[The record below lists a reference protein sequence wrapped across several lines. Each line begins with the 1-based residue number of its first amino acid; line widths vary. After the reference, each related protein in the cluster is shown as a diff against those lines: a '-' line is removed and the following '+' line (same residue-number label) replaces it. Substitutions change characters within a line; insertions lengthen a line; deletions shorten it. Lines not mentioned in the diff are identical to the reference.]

1 MTNQCNVI
9 IIWKIHVQIIWAM
22 STSFVLFV
30 SRGSASYQHQHGNGG
45 GIMVTTAREQT
56 FKKTCRK
63 YTFYNYI
70 LRCMTAQ
77 LVFFLRAATTPPHCT
92 RTVYC
97 EHAVVQTP

>member
-1 MTNQCNVI
+1 MRADM
-9 IIWKIHVQIIWAM
+9 HA
-22 STSFVLFV
+22 
-30 SRGSASYQHQHGNGG
+30 Y
-45 GIMVTTAREQT
+45 TTACGIT
-56 FKKTCRK
+56 ARK

-97 EHAVVQTP
+97 EHAVKPEKALPV